1 MSAPTHTR
9 PMGPRRALPTPPTRQ
24 APPNHAVSLTSNW
37 DYHEEH
43 PDTSIDPSPEMMA
56 ALGPPPS
63 AIAPRSYPSQA
74 ASAIPASLQPGS
86 YLNPAGG
93 PSATPIPS
101 PMPSPNLVPFQPPPP
116 PPPIPGRS
124 SGFGPQSGRASPRP
138 TASSDD
144 SAFGSGDPTPSE
156 IMRAGRNA
164 LYSGNGSGRPQLSL
178 RGTSPAPAPGAQR
191 SDSTGPGRATAP
203 LNVRRPKPRVE
214 VPSTLIPSDLDS
226 ADADDERIVRMT
238 RPRAQHQTSYERS
251 NLAPSLPS
259 EATPSPGPMLGRIGG
274 GASGR
279 PNLGLR
285 TASTSSVGSA
295 LPDEDAPAPPP
306 IDPNAGL
313 SHLRPKLQLPSLS
326 MGGDAAPRA
335 RPKLGL
341 ALPGSQSQQ
350 DVRPGAPSLKLDLSS
365 MQGNDSEDDVD
376 YSYYG
381 KNPSSNRS
389 NSLGVGAGGS
399 ESFPSDS
406 SAATLRPPSTT
417 TATPGN
423 VATVHTG
430 RAGDG
435 LDDVR
440 RAINELRMPSSQTY
454 DESEEIES
462 GMGTGTEDNPAPH
475 SQANPQRTPSAG
487 SAPHSEDEEW
497 NDDMLEIVARLGE
510 GAGGAVS
517 KVRDKRTGR
526 LMARKTIPTGTVPA
540 RQLLRELQFSQLIHP
555 NLIVCYGAYI
565 SSSGDSNGNGQGNN
579 LENPNGPSAYTSEIH
594 ILMELGEGGALDS
607 IARQMKARHANVRI
621 GEKVIARLAE
631 GVLKGLDYMHQNKV
645 IHRDIKPSNILV
657 TKAGVVKLCDFGVSG
672 VLEASLAE
680 TFTGT
685 SWYMAPERIT
695 GHKYSIRADV
705 WSTGLTFLELAQ
717 NRFPYPPDLG
727 PIELLTYIVNG
738 EVPELD
744 DEPGDENGIGAIVW
758 SDGMK
763 SFIKQCLRIDAATR
777 PPPRDMLNHPW
788 IQESMA
794 RKLDMSKWIREVW
807 GWEKPPRSKRASQ
820 VQDSSVTPAQG

>member
-24 APPNHAVSLTSNW
+24 PPPNYTTSPPVSNW
-37 DYHEEH
+37 GHYEDLGQQH
-43 PDTSIDPSPEMMA
+43 PDTLLDPSPEMMA

-63 AIAPRSYPSQA
+63 ATALHSYSSQPAP
-74 ASAIPASLQPGS
+74 AIPASLQPGS
-86 YLNPAGG
+86 FLNPAGG

-116 PPPIPGRS
+116 PPPLPGRT
-124 SGFGPQSGRASPRP
+124 SGLGPPSGRASPRP
-138 TASSDD
+138 TAPSDE
-144 SAFGSGDPTPSE
+144 SAYGAGGPAPSD

-164 LYSGNGSGRPQLSL
+164 LYSGTGSSRPQLSL
-178 RGTSPAPAPGAQR
+178 RGSSPAPAPAPGAQR
-191 SDSTGPGRATAP
+191 TDSTGPGRATAP

-214 VPSTLIPSDLDS
+214 VPSSLIPSELDS

-238 RPRAQHQTSYERS
+238 RPRTQHQASYERS
-251 NLAPSLPS
+251 NLAPSLPL

-279 PNLGLR
+279 PKLGLR

-295 LPDEDAPAPPP
+295 LPDEDAPAPQPV
-306 IDPNAGL
+306 DPSASL
-313 SHLRPKLQLPSLS
+313 THLRPKLQLPSLS
-326 MGGDAAPRA
+326 VGAGDAVPRA

-350 DVRPGAPSLKLDLSS
+350 DVRPTAPSLKLDLSA

-389 NSLGVGAGGS
+389 NSLGASAGGS

-435 LDDVR
+435 LDEVR

-454 DESEEIES
+454 DESEEMES
-462 GMGTGTEDNPAPH
+462 GVGTGAEDNPAAH
-475 SQANPQRTPSAG
+475 SQTKPKRTPSAG
-487 SAPHSEDEEW
+487 SASHSEDEERQEW
-497 NDDMLEIVARLGE
+497 NDDMLEVLARLGE

-526 LMARKTIPTGTVPA
+526 LMARKVSLHCGI
-540 RQLLRELQFSQLIHP
+540 QE
-555 NLIVCYGAYI
+555 Y
-565 SSSGDSNGNGQGNN
+565 
-579 LENPNGPSAYTSEIH
+579 
-594 ILMELGEGGALDS
+594 
-607 IARQMKARHANVRI
+607 
-621 GEKVIARLAE
+621 
-631 GVLKGLDYMHQNKV
+631 
-645 IHRDIKPSNILV
+645 
-657 TKAGVVKLCDFGVSG
+657 GVVLV
-672 VLEASLAE
+672 
-680 TFTGT
+680 
-685 SWYMAPERIT
+685 Y
-695 GHKYSIRADV
+695 
-705 WSTGLTFLELAQ
+705 
-717 NRFPYPPDLG
+717 
-727 PIELLTYIVNG
+727 
-738 EVPELD
+738 VP
-744 DEPGDENGIGAIVW
+744 GGIICSA
-758 SDGMK
+758 
-763 SFIKQCLRIDAATR
+763 
-777 PPPRDMLNHPW
+777 H
-788 IQESMA
+788 
-794 RKLDMSKWIREVW
+794 
-807 GWEKPPRSKRASQ
+807 
-820 VQDSSVTPAQG
+820 